1 MNTDESTW
9 QYITAHATDDVAYL
23 ALHPSK
29 DPQVDMPMAL
39 QQIAGRQ
46 KAKEKLPDWYA
57 TDGILYPK
65 KVSMEQCSSS
75 QTADYKTSLVSG
87 SSFADLS
94 GGFGVDTISLA
105 RKFEKGYYV
114 EPQEELCELFQ
125 HNCKAFGINH
135 ITIINDTLEKSIERL
150 ELVDV
155 IYLDPSRR
163 DVHGRRVFSLEDCT
177 PNLLE
182 WKSVLLEKC
191 NTLMVK
197 LSPMFDLH
205 QTLRALPETYAVHVI
220 AVNGECKE
228 VVCLLTTNAP
238 DNGICR
244 DAKFCVST
252 PNTDATDTTIVAVDI
267 RNNAMVG
274 SRRDDVHIVST
285 TVESERTTPPSIATE
300 LGTYLYEPNAAVMKA
315 GIFNSISQQFQIQKL
330 EKNTNLFTSNELR
343 EDFPG
348 RIFRIE
354 TVHEFHPRKTAKE
367 LSHLESASIAV
378 RNFPLSAEELRK
390 VLKIKDGNAYYLFGC
405 ILFDGRKVVIRCT
418 STHGRNFSTSTT
430 KTTKQ
435 QRTAAKPIAKS

>member
-1 MNTDESTW
+1 MVNTPTL
-9 QYITAHATDDVAYL
+9 QYILSHASDDVSSL

-75 QTADYKTSLVSG
+75 QTADYKASLG
-87 SSFADLS
+87 EGKSFADLS
-94 GGFGVDTISLA
+94 GGFGVDTIALA
-105 RKFEKGYYV
+105 QNFEKGFYV

-125 HNCKAFGINH
+125 HNSKALGINN
-135 ITIINDTLEKSIERL
+135 ITIAQNTMENFIDEMEA
-150 ELVDV
+150 VDV

-163 DVHGRRVFSLEDCT
+163 DVHGRKVVALEDCV

-197 LSPMFDLH
+197 LSPMIDLH
-205 QTLRALPETYAVHVI
+205 QTLRALPETCAVNVI

-228 VVCLLTTNAP
+228 VVCLLNEKTVTDVQVVAIDLHNNNNTLFNTTL
-238 DNGICR
+238 R
-244 DAKFCVST
+244 T
-252 PNTDATDTTIVAVDI
+252 
-267 RNNAMVG
+267 
-274 SRRDDVHIVST
+274 
-285 TVESERTTPPSIATE
+285 ERTAPLSIASQI
-300 LGTYLYEPNAAVMKA
+300 GTYLYEPNAAVMKA
-315 GIFNSISQQFQIQKL
+315 GIFHSISQQFQVQKL

-354 TVHEFHPRKTAKE
+354 AIHEFHPRKTAKE

-390 VLKIKDGNAYYLFGC
+390 TLKIKDGNAWFLFGC
-405 ILFDGRKVVIRCT
+405 KVWDGRKVVVMC
-418 STHGRNFSTSTT
+418 SKMAVGC
-430 KTTKQ
+430 
-435 QRTAAKPIAKS
+435 

>member
-1 MNTDESTW
+1 MINEPTL
-9 QYITAHATDDVAYL
+9 QYIDSHATDDVAYL

-29 DPQVDMPMAL
+29 DPQVDMQMAL
-39 QQIAGRQ
+39 QQIAGLQ
-46 KAKEKLPDWYA
+46 KANEKLPDWYA
-57 TDGILYPK
+57 TEGILYPK

-75 QTADYKTSLVSG
+75 QTADYKASLVEG
-87 SSFADLS
+87 RSFADLS
-94 GGFGVDTISLA
+94 GGFGVDTIAIA
-105 RKFEKGYYV
+105 RKFGKGYYV
-114 EPQEELCELFQ
+114 EPQKELCELFQ
-125 HNCKAFGINH
+125 HNSKTLGINH
-135 ITIINDTLEKSIERL
+135 IAIIQNTMENFIE
-150 ELVDV
+150 EMKAVDV

-163 DVHGRRVFSLEDCT
+163 DVHGRRVVSLEDCT

-191 NTLMVK
+191 NNLMVK
-197 LSPMFDLH
+197 LSPMIDLH

-252 PNTDATDTTIVAVDI
+252 PNTDSTDTTIVAVDI
-267 RNNAMVG
+267 CNDTTDG
-274 SRRDDVHIVST
+274 TRRDAINRVST
-285 TVESERTTPPSIATE
+285 TVETERTTPPSIATE
-300 LGTYLYEPNAAVMKA
+300 IGTYLYEPNAAVMKA
-315 GIFNSISQQFQIQKL
+315 GIFNFISQQFQVQKL

-390 VLKIKDGNAYYLFGC
+390 VLKIKDGNAWYLFGC
-405 ILFDGRKVVIRCT
+405 TLFDGRKVVIRCT
-418 STHGRNFSTSTT
+418 
-430 KTTKQ
+430 
-435 QRTAAKPIAKS
+435 KPC

>member
-1 MNTDESTW
+1 MINEPTL
-9 QYITAHATDDVAYL
+9 QYINSHATDDVAYL

-29 DPQVDMPMAL
+29 DPQVDMQMAL

-46 KAKEKLPDWYA
+46 KANEKLPDWYA
-57 TDGILYPK
+57 TEGILYPK

-75 QTADYKTSLVSG
+75 QTAEYKASLVEG
-87 SSFADLS
+87 KSFADLS
-94 GGFGVDTISLA
+94 GGFGVDTIAIA
-105 RKFEKGYYV
+105 RKFKKGYYV

-125 HNCKAFGINH
+125 QNSKTLGINN
-135 ITIINDTLEKSIERL
+135 ITIAQNTMENFIDEMKT
-150 ELVDV
+150 VDV

-163 DVHGRRVFSLEDCT
+163 DIHGRRVVSLEDCT

-197 LSPMFDLH
+197 LSPMIDLH
-205 QTLRALPETYAVHVI
+205 QTLRALPETYAIHVI

-267 RNNAMVG
+267 CNNTTDG
-274 SRRDDVHIVST
+274 YCRDDVHIVST
-285 TVESERTTPPSIATE
+285 TVETERTTPPSIAPE
-300 LGTYLYEPNAAVMKA
+300 LGAYLYEPNAAVMKA
-315 GIFNSISQQFQIQKL
+315 GIFNSISQEFQVQKL

-354 TVHEFHPRKTAKE
+354 AVHEFHPRKTAKE
-367 LSHLESASIAV
+367 LSKLASASIAV

-390 VLKIKDGNAYYLFGC
+390 VLKIKDGNAWYLFGC
-405 ILFDGRKVVIRCT
+405 TLFDGRKVVIRCT
-418 STHGRNFSTSTT
+418 
-430 KTTKQ
+430 KLY
-435 QRTAAKPIAKS
+435 

>member
-1 MNTDESTW
+1 MINDPTL
-9 QYITAHATDDVAYL
+9 QYILSHATDDVAHL

-57 TDGILYPK
+57 TPGILYPK

-75 QTADYKTSLVSG
+75 QTADYKASLLEG
-87 SSFADLS
+87 KSFADLS
-94 GGFGVDTISLA
+94 GGFGVDTIALA

-125 HNCKAFGINH
+125 HNSKTLGISN
-135 ITIINDTLEKSIERL
+135 INIVQNTMENVIDEMEA
-150 ELVDV
+150 VYV

-163 DVHGRRVFSLEDCT
+163 DGHGKRVVALEECS

-197 LSPMFDLH
+197 LSPMIDLH
-205 QTLRALPETYAVHVI
+205 QILRQLPEIYAVHVI

-228 VVCLLTTNAP
+228 VICLLSR
-238 DNGICR
+238 R
-244 DAKFCVST
+244 DARPCVST
-252 PNTDATDTTIVAVDI
+252 NETKIVAVDLC
-267 RNNAMVG
+267 NNTTNG
-274 SRRDDVHIVST
+274 PCRDDVHIVST
-285 TVESERTTPPSIATE
+285 TTEFERTAPLSIASQI
-300 LGTYLYEPNAAVMKA
+300 GTYLYEPNAAVMKA
-315 GIFNSISQQFQIQKL
+315 GIFNSISQQFQVQKL

-343 EDFPG
+343 EDLPG

-354 TVHEFHPRKTAKE
+354 SVHDFHPRKTAKE

-378 RNFPLSAEELRK
+378 RNFPISAEELRK
-390 VLKIKDGNAYYLFGC
+390 TLKIKDGNACYLFGC
-405 ILFDGRKVVIRCT
+405 TLSGNKKCVIQCQK
-418 STHGRNFSTSTT
+418 H
-430 KTTKQ
+430 
-435 QRTAAKPIAKS
+435 